1 MAFDINK
8 WYSEHRTGDIIIEY
22 KGVVS
27 PDKISNLLDVAES
40 KLDEI
45 STPSKIRKKIY
56 NALVEALQNLYHH
69 ACKDVVEGQE
79 APFGVALLTRH
90 DAGFK
95 LICGNYTLA
104 SNEKMLRDRLD
115 QINSLSKDE
124 LKQLYKMILN
134 NKEFSE
140 KGGGGLGMID
150 IARKLNQ
157 NLNYKFYPINDKYI
171 FYEFSV
177 DIN

>member
-8 WYSEHRTGDIIIEY
+8 WYSEHRIGDIIIEY
-22 KGVVS
+22 KGVMS
-27 PDKISNLLDVAES
+27 SNVITDLLDIAES

-45 STPSKIRKKIY
+45 STPSKINKKIY

-69 ACKDVVEGQE
+69 ACKHNIEELG
-79 APFGVALLTRH
+79 APFGATILAKKTS
-90 DAGFK
+90 GFK
-95 LICGNYTLA
+95 LVCGNYTLA
-104 SNEKMLRDRLD
+104 INEKMLRDRLE

-157 NLNYKFYPINDKYI
+157 KLEYKFYPVDEQHI

-177 DIN
+177 EIN